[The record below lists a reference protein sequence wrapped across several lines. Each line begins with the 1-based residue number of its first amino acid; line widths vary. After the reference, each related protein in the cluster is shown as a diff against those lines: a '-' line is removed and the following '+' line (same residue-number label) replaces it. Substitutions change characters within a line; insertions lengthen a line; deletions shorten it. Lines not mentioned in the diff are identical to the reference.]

1 MSVSIRRGRCA
12 GCARCA
18 GITSG
23 GVRRVR
29 PGCGTAGTNAL
40 INFAASMMVLRMSS
54 QAPRVAVRLAA
65 SFGFALVRL
74 LISMR
79 QHVSV
84 PAIKT
89 KFICQFLKE

>member
-1 MSVSIRRGRCA
+1 MSIRRGRCT
-12 GCARCA
+12 GRARCA

-23 GVRRVR
+23 SVRRVR
-29 PGCGTAGTNAL
+29 PGCRTAGTDAL
-40 INFAASMMVLRMSS
+40 INFAASMMILRMSP

-74 LISMR
+74 LISMC
-79 QHVSV
+79 QHVPV

-89 KFICQFLKE
+89 KFIH